1 MNIILSCRL
10 DHMMLNPSGLCK
22 MNGLELSEEELE
34 EASKDIMTTID
45 EDGDGD
51 VTKEEFVKNALKNDF
66 IRSIIG

>member
-1 MNIILSCRL
+1 
-10 DHMMLNPSGLCK
+10 
-22 MNGLELSEEELE
+22 MNGLELSEEELD
-34 EASKDIMTTID
+34 EASKEIMTTID